1 MSNQLNGGL
10 PQLKKDL
17 AGMSWK
23 QKLDHLWTYYKGSLV
38 VVLLV
43 VMLGSLVTTA
53 VINKNTKTLMAGV
66 SVNTNITD
74 EALSYVKDEYLELV
88 GTGGLENVRFS
99 QIYMKDFN
107 DPASYEESYYTLM
120 SLIALAANGDLDYM
134 LLDQI
139 GLENLMNHGIY
150 SDLREFFTEEE
161 MEEMKDRLVW
171 LDKSED
177 GTEQLV
183 PVALN
188 VTGTMPF
195 IEELGTSSQVYFAV
209 ATNTPRKE
217 ELRDFWEYLQAWE

>member
-120 SLIALAANGDLDYM
+120 
-134 LLDQI
+134 
-139 GLENLMNHGIY
+139 H
-150 SDLREFFTEEE
+150 
-161 MEEMKDRLVW
+161 
-171 LDKSED
+171 
-177 GTEQLV
+177 
-183 PVALN
+183 
-188 VTGTMPF
+188 
-195 IEELGTSSQVYFAV
+195 
-209 ATNTPRKE
+209 
-217 ELRDFWEYLQAWE
+217 